1 MDPAK
6 FKKEGAGKLLNV
18 GREQWAFVP
27 NSLPPRLESTWELTE
42 RISDADRALGELAGV
57 ARTIPNPHLL
67 IGPFTR
73 REAVL
78 SSRIEGTQ
86 ATLAELFSAE
96 AAARREG
103 PSEGV
108 HEVMNYVTAL
118 EYGLQRMKQLPV
130 SLRLIRELH
139 ERLMKNVRGESLTP
153 GEFRKAQNFIGPPGC
168 KLENATY
175 VPPPIP
181 EMKDAL
187 DRFEK
192 YLHEERRKL
201 PPLVRLS
208 LIHYQ
213 FEAIHP
219 FWDGNGRVGRLLI
232 TLLLCSEGLLPQPL
246 LYLSAYFERNRR
258 EYYRLLLDVSQSGN
272 WIDWVRFFLNGVSEE
287 ARDAVAR
294 SNQLLAL
301 RQDYRRK
308 LQTQKAPGRT
318 LELMEMLF
326 TEPVVTVAGAKQ
338 RLRVTTPSA
347 QQNVDKLVRAGI
359 VREVTGKARYRVY
372 VAQKIMQIIE
382 ADRAPRSPKREN
394 LFDAGA

>member
-1 MDPAK
+1 MNPSK
-6 FKKEGAGKLLNV
+6 FRKEGAGKLLAI
-18 GREQWAFVP
+18 GQEQWAFFP
-27 NSLPPRLESTWELTE
+27 NPLPPKLEITWELTE

-67 IGPFTR
+67 IDPFTR

-86 ATLAELFSAE
+86 ATLTELFSAE
-96 AAARREG
+96 AGARKEG
-103 PSEGV
+103 PSEAIR
-108 HEVMNYVTAL
+108 EISNYVHAL
-118 EYGLQRMKQLPV
+118 EYGLKRLKQLPV
-130 SLRLIRELH
+130 SLRLIKELH
-139 ERLMKNVRGESLTP
+139 GRLMKDVRGESFSP
-153 GEFRKAQNFIGPPGC
+153 GEFRRAQNFIGPPGC

-181 EMKDAL
+181 HMKDAL

-192 YLHEERRKL
+192 YLHESRRTF

-246 LYLSAYFERNRR
+246 LYLSAYFERNRK
-258 EYYRLLLDVSQSGN
+258 EYYRLLLDISQTGN
-272 WIDWVRFFLNGVSEE
+272 WMDWLRFFVNGVAEE
-287 ARDAVAR
+287 SRDAVAR

-301 RQDYRRK
+301 RQKYREK
-308 LQTQKAPGRT
+308 LQAQKVPGRT
-318 LELMEMLF
+318 LELMENLF
-326 TEPVVTVAGAKQ
+326 KKPVTTVAGARDLLK
-338 RLRVTTPSA
+338 LTTRSA
-347 QQNVDKLVRAGI
+347 QQSVDRLLQAGI
-359 VREVTGKARYRVY
+359 LQEVTGRQRYRVF
-372 VAQKIMQIIE
+372 VAQRIIQIVE
-382 ADRAPRSPKREN
+382 ADQATKQIS
-394 LFDAGA
+394 LV